1 MLAKRSSEF
10 VLALIP
16 ELVGNFF
23 DCHRSLEKQVT
34 RLLHTEPKKK
44 LSWRDTENVFEAMA
58 HRVVIGHLT
67 DLVNEL
73 MRSAYTL
80 VNYVPEMQNIGIRL
94 FG

>member
-16 ELVGNFF
+16 ELVGDFF
-23 DCHRSLEKQVT
+23 DGHRGLQKQIA
-34 RLLHTEPKKK
+34 RLLHPEAKKK
-44 LSWRDTENVFEAMA
+44 LSRRDTENVLEAMA
-58 HRVVIGHLT
+58 HGIVIGYLT

-80 VNYVPEMQNIGIRL
+80 VYYMPEMQDIGIRL

>member
-1 MLAKRSSEF
+1 MLAKRPSEF

-23 DCHRSLEKQVT
+23 DCHRGLQKQIT
-34 RLLHTEPKKK
+34 RLLHAEAKKK
-44 LSWRDTENVFEAMA
+44 LSRRDTENVLEAMA
-58 HRVVIGHLT
+58 HGVVIGYLT

-73 MRSAYTL
+73 IRSADTL
-80 VNYVPEMQNIGIRL
+80 VHYMPEMQNIGIRL

>member
-1 MLAKRSSEF
+1 MLAKRPSEF

-23 DCHRSLEKQVT
+23 DCHRGLKKQVA
-34 RLLHTEPKKK
+34 RLLHAEAKKK
-44 LSWRDTENVFEAMA
+44 LSRRDTENVLEAMA
-58 HRVVIGHLT
+58 HGVVVGNLT

-80 VNYVPEMQNIGIRL
+80 VHYMPEMQDIGIRL

>member
-1 MLAKRSSEF
+1 MPAKRSSEF

-34 RLLHTEPKKK
+34 RLSHTEPKKK
-44 LSWRDTENVFEAMA
+44 LGWRDTENVFEAMA
-58 HRVVIGHLT
+58 HGIVIGYLT

-73 MRSAYTL
+73 MRPAYAL
-80 VNYVPEMQNIGIRL
+80 VDYMPEMQNIGIRL

>member
-1 MLAKRSSEF
+1 MLAKRPSEF

-23 DCHRSLEKQVT
+23 DCHWGLQKQVA
-34 RLLHTEPKKK
+34 RLLHAETKKK
-44 LSWRDTENVFEAMA
+44 LSRRDTENVLEAMA
-58 HRVVIGHLT
+58 HGVVIGYLT

-80 VNYVPEMQNIGIRL
+80 VHYMPEMQNIGIRL

>member
-1 MLAKRSSEF
+1 MPAKRSSEF

-23 DCHRSLEKQVT
+23 DCHWGLQEQVA
-34 RLLHTEPKKK
+34 RLLHAEAKKK
-44 LSWRDTENVFEAMA
+44 LSRRDTENVLEAMA
-58 HRVVIGHLT
+58 HGVVIGYLT

-80 VNYVPEMQNIGIRL
+80 VHYMPEMQNIGIRL